1 MKILSEYHSKPIK
14 YTPDVRMIFKKLDYE
29 NLTKIEEF
37 YIEPLKEA
45 LEKLKR
51 GLASLF
57 TTGVNFW
64 KVPL

>member
-1 MKILSEYHSKPIK
+1 MKILSEYNSKPIK